1 MNFYAEGFLRL
12 REIGEGGGFG
22 FEGGDGFD
30 EPRDGE
36 RVAHAA
42 GATDETQDTAFAR
55 QLDGDA
61 HQRGNAGAVDLRDA
75 VQDNDHSLRATLNHG
90 FESVVELLR
99 RLADSEPAVNFEYR
113 NPSGFADV
121 DFHGQPVSHGGAS
134 VYPELAAL
142 VIRQAGRHYTLEGK
156 LHKANRSTSLQ
167 AKSGEPAGRR
177 RIRKTNPGNEN
188 FKL

>member
-1 MNFYAEGFLRL
+1 AGRLLLASLFSKSSKISSVNFYAEGFLRL

-75 VQDNDHSLRATLNHG
+75 VQDHNHSLRATLNHG
-90 FESVVELLR
+90 LKRVVKLLGG
-99 RLADSEPAVNFEYR
+99 LADSEPAVNFQDR
-113 NPSGFADV
+113 HSSGFANV
-121 DFHGQPVSHGGAS
+121 DFHGRTLSHGG
-134 VYPELAAL
+134 
-142 VIRQAGRHYTLEGK
+142 G
-156 LHKANRSTSLQ
+156 
-167 AKSGEPAGRR
+167 
-177 RIRKTNPGNEN
+177 
-188 FKL
+188 